1 MKKEI
6 KFRAWHIELK
16 RWINLNGFDIAFKG
30 CNNEGEVYEIY
41 EQGNLNT
48 FAKEDVQLMQFTG
61 LKDKNG
67 VEIYEGDVLDLF
79 NSKIQIEFF
88 TGAFGYWVNKGES
101 MGYFISLNSNSNIE
115 ISHSYICKYQIIGNI
130 HENPELL

>member
-1 MKKEI
+1 MKREI

-30 CNNEGEVYEIY
+30 CNNEGEVYGIY

-48 FAKEDVQLMQFTG
+48 FAKEDVQLMQYTG

-67 VEIYEGDVLDLF
+67 VEIYEGDIIPHPTHGNLIVDFEPTMAVFCFWKNKKSGLGYPMHFDLHTATW
-79 NSKIQIEFF
+79 E
-88 TGAFGYWVNKGES
+88 V
-101 MGYFISLNSNSNIE
+101 
-115 ISHSYICKYQIIGNI
+115 IGNV